1 MRYHA
6 GSETDAL
13 FAQKVMM
20 LAVRSSNAMPTASL
34 PYSTDMSAAW
44 QAVEMLVTD
53 GYDIAVFSTT
63 GMGPHKGRWGCSI
76 ACGDRVARAQADT
89 APLAICRAVLAL
101 V

>member
-53 GYDIAVFSTT
+53 GYDIALFSTT
-63 GMGPHKGRWGCSI
+63 GMGPHKGRWS
-76 ACGDRVARAQADT
+76 CGDRAARAQADT

-101 V
+101 M